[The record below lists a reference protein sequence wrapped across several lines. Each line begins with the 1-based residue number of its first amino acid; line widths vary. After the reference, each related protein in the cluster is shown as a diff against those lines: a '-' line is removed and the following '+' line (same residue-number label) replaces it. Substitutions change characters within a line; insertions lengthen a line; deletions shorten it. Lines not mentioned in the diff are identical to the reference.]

1 MAKSLLCGNHFG
13 VEKIL
18 KIYKEGEKIEYLSP
32 SLALGNFDGMH
43 LGHLEVIKRAK
54 EKGDSFGVLLF
65 DTKKS
70 PLLRHNGE
78 VITDI
83 DEKID
88 ALNKIGLDF
97 VYIVS
102 FDEAFMNM
110 SGEEFV
116 EFLSQIGVKHIT
128 IGYDYRCSKGA
139 TVDAKGLLE
148 LLNDFDITCDIVKP
162 YLVEGKPVKS
172 TCIRELLK
180 SGDLNKANEMLF
192 FPYSVSGKIA
202 HGLKNGR
209 DMGFPTANIQSKK
222 NVLLPDGVYLA
233 RVYVNDGIYKSVVN
247 IGKNPT
253 FDAEKRTVEAYI
265 IDYNSDIYGENIKVE
280 FLEKIRDEIKFSNV
294 DDLVLQ
300 ISKDVAYALSKDII
314 K

>member
-1 MAKSLLCGNHFG
+1 
-13 VEKIL
+13 
-18 KIYKEGEKIEYLSP
+18 
-32 SLALGNFDGMH
+32 
-43 LGHLEVIKRAK
+43 
-54 EKGDSFGVLLF
+54 
-65 DTKKS
+65 
-70 PLLRHNGE
+70 
-78 VITDI
+78 
-83 DEKID
+83 
-88 ALNKIGLDF
+88 
-97 VYIVS
+97 
-102 FDEAFMNM
+102 
-110 SGEEFV
+110 
-116 EFLSQIGVKHIT
+116 
-128 IGYDYRCSKGA
+128 
-139 TVDAKGLLE
+139 LE